1 MTIQFGVHTGPSNT
15 TVAELQH
22 MWRYVEERPFDW
34 ISIWDHLY
42 SADTISPHNFDA
54 VAIHTALAMSTT
66 RVRCGSLVYCAAYRH
81 PAVLA
86 KAMATIDHLS
96 NGRCEF
102 GIGAGWA
109 KFEFNAYGIP
119 YQHRRV
125 RLDVMEESLRTIK
138 ALLHRE
144 SDQPVSVAGAHF
156 TTSEAQ
162 FEPAPI
168 QRHLPLWVGGA
179 GEQRTLRIAAAYAD
193 GWNIPFVAPDVFAHK
208 CAVLD
213 QRCEEIGRN
222 PAKILRSV
230 NLGYAA
236 DETSLRAQLGD
247 LTEAGRGGFLT
258 GSPQQIAEQVEA
270 YVAVGA
276 NQINL
281 ALRAPFSYEA
291 VDAVAE
297 YIRLR

>member
-66 RVRCGSLVYCAAYRH
+66 RVRCGSLVYCAAYPH

-125 RLDVMEESLRTIK
+125 RLDATKFGQGIGCPPSCFGFTVSENEIKHFKYTNAAHSGRHRQLDRTPLFFAI
-138 ALLHRE
+138 
-144 SDQPVSVAGAHF
+144 
-156 TTSEAQ
+156 Q
-162 FEPAPI
+162 F
-168 QRHLPLWVGGA
+168 
-179 GEQRTLRIAAAYAD
+179 
-193 GWNIPFVAPDVFAHK
+193 
-208 CAVLD
+208 
-213 QRCEEIGRN
+213 
-222 PAKILRSV
+222 
-230 NLGYAA
+230 
-236 DETSLRAQLGD
+236 
-247 LTEAGRGGFLT
+247 
-258 GSPQQIAEQVEA
+258 AEQF
-270 YVAVGA
+270 
-276 NQINL
+276 QIVSQ
-281 ALRAPFSYEA
+281 P
-291 VDAVAE
+291 AE
-297 YIRLR
+297 